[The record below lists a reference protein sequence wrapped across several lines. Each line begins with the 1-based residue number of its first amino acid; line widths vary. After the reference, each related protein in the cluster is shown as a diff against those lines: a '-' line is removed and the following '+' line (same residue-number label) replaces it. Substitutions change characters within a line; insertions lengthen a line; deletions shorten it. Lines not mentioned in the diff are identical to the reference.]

1 MNLVEPLLLSDLI
14 SDHKR
19 RISDM
24 GIKVRSSSSF
34 EALEDLLPLDQ
45 KSALSEHFRTALNTY
60 TEATGFWL
68 GGFDKSG
75 RMVALCAA
83 RLDDLGDEN
92 MENYLRRYW
101 HRCYP
106 AACDQR
112 ALLAEK
118 QPRFWRNITGRVG
131 YYGDFFLKREGIQ
144 GRGLPKLFAPL
155 CVLLGIL
162 KWNPDWHYCWVN
174 QRDWSMR
181 YPLAYG
187 FARTYSNGLRWD
199 MPPATIRSDLVAAV
213 NSRSDA
219 LDWIEEL
226 EGVYLQGLST

>member
-1 MNLVEPLLLSDLI
+1 MNAVDPLLLSDLI

-19 RISDM
+19 RINAM

-68 GGFDKSG
+68 GGFDSSG
-75 RMVALCAA
+75 EVVALCAA
-83 RLDDLGDEN
+83 RLDDLGSEN
-92 MENYLRRYW
+92 MGDYLRRYW

-106 AACDQR
+106 AAEDKR
-112 ALLAEK
+112 ALLARE
-118 QPRFWRNITGRVG
+118 QPRFWRSITGRVG
-131 YYGDFFLKREGIQ
+131 YYGDFHLKREGFQ
-144 GRGLPKLFAPL
+144 GRGLAPLFAPL
-155 CVLLGIL
+155 CVLLGIY

-174 QRDWSMR
+174 QRDWKLR

-187 FARTYSNGLRWD
+187 FSRTYPNGLRWEL
-199 MPPATIRSDLVAAV
+199 PPATIRADLVAAV
-213 NSRSDA
+213 NSRNDA
-219 LDWIEEL
+219 SDWIDEL
-226 EGVYLQGLST
+226 ESAYLKDSNE